1 MICFRGRKNY
11 QRTSENRRRAI
22 KRSRESGFWLARYL
36 LWSVYVFAEWSYI
49 RDSASE
55 KLEDRLGGGIL
66 ITLYEKSEENRVQR
80 EAREET
86 ERKRIE
92 EARKKKNFAKEKSR
106 KFVVFMNL

>member
-1 MICFRGRKNY
+1 MVGKTAREYPQTEEEQLSEAAKAAFGWQGTCYGAFTYLQNEVIYGTAHQKNWK
-11 QRTSENRRRAI
+11 TV
-22 KRSRESGFWLARYL
+22 W
-36 LWSVYVFAEWSYI
+36 
-49 RDSASE
+49 
-55 KLEDRLGGGIL
+55 GGIL

>member
-1 MICFRGRKNY
+1 MVGKTAREYPQTEEEQLSEAAKAAFGWQGTCSGAFTYLQNEVIYGTAHQKNWK
-11 QRTSENRRRAI
+11 TVW
-22 KRSRESGFWLARYL
+22 G
-36 LWSVYVFAEWSYI
+36 V
-49 RDSASE
+49 
-55 KLEDRLGGGIL
+55 GIL

>member
-1 MICFRGRKNY
+1 MKLYTGQRIRKTGRP
-11 QRTSENRRRAI
+11 S
-22 KRSRESGFWLARYL
+22 
-36 LWSVYVFAEWSYI
+36 
-49 RDSASE
+49 
-55 KLEDRLGGGIL
+55 GGGIL